1 MVGRREGE
9 GETTAFGYGWYSL
22 FVGVAKPKPEAE
34 PGRAGTAY
42 IKLGHA
48 ALSLLGTTIA
58 YDLTYSGNDLGSGQ
72 QARER
77 ERVHCSRW
85 AVKNGTVAGNSTVP
99 GRRFLDTAADSLS

>member
-58 YDLTYSGNDLGSGQ
+58 YDLTYL
-72 QARER
+72 
-77 ERVHCSRW
+77 VSR
-85 AVKNGTVAGNSTVP
+85 P
-99 GRRFLDTAADSLS
+99 GHEHGCIVLDGR